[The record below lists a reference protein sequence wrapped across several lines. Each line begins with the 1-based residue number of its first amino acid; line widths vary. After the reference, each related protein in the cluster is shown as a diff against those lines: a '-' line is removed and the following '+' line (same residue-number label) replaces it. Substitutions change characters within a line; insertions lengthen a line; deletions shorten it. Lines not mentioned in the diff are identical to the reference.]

1 MMMPCHI
8 ERKINCFIHF
18 IYLFKKSLSLFA
30 FLQAGEGDQERYA
43 VSRITL
49 HPQFRQ
55 GALFNY
61 DFAVVQLARHVDFL
75 RMPGIRPAC
84 LPPRQ
89 QTMEQLTGHR

>member
-1 MMMPCHI
+1 
-8 ERKINCFIHF
+8 
-18 IYLFKKSLSLFA
+18 LLSF
-30 FLQAGEGDQERYA
+30 QADEADQERYA

-89 QTMEQLTGHR
+89 QTMEQLTGHRYAEAVSLVLCVDQISVKTPNPIKVVIS